1 MKSQLK
7 TGMLLCGGIL
17 GGSAAAQTE
26 QPNILLVL
34 SDDQSAFAVGCYG
47 NGDIVTP
54 NLDRFASE
62 GVRFNRAYA
71 TSPQS
76 VPSRASIM
84 TGRSPV
90 AVNMTRFN
98 VTLARRFRA
107 FPEYLREKGYYT
119 GVAGRGYHLD
129 GAVSGRVGRIK
140 EVEQYYIDHGY
151 KTFPER
157 LDTCMIV
164 ADARKGACHGQ
175 INDQFRTF
183 MARRDKDKP
192 FFLQLSYS
200 DPHHPYDAPKLHDP
214 ASLTLPEFYPDT
226 RAVRE
231 YLAAYYD
238 EIHRLDSDFGEVLQY
253 LDDHGLAENTIVIF
267 MGDNGGAQFMAK
279 GTLYENGIKVP
290 LLIRWPERI
299 PAAVTDAVVSNVD
312 LAATCLSAAGL
323 PVPAEMEGENLLPLL
338 TEGAEPEERYV
349 YSVRS
354 CHATN
359 SLPEDTSVFD
369 QMRCIVGE
377 RYKLIY
383 NLLPWQPWVPV
394 DFAKTEMFRELAQM
408 NESGQLAPRFGKLY
422 FSPTRPMFEL
432 YDLETDP
439 HEQRNLADDPALR
452 SVRDDLILK
461 LTYKMIEDE
470 DFATLPH
477 PKIYERRENQQ

>member
-1 MKSQLK
+1 MKPRFK
-7 TGMLLCGGIL
+7 TGMLLCGSML
-17 GGSAAAQTE
+17 SSTVMAADDR
-26 QPNILLVL
+26 PNILLVL
-34 SDDQSAFAVGCYG
+34 SDDQSAFAVGCYD
-47 NGDIVTP
+47 NNDILTP
-54 NLDRFASE
+54 NLDRFASQ
-62 GVRFNRAYA
+62 GVRFTRAYA

-90 AVNMTRFN
+90 AVNMPRFN

-129 GAVSGRVGRIK
+129 GAVSGRVGKIK
-140 EVEQYYIDHGY
+140 EVEIYYREHGY
-151 KTFPER
+151 KTFPDR
-157 LDTCMIV
+157 LDTCMVV
-164 ADARKGACHGQ
+164 ANANKGAYHGR
-175 INDQFRTF
+175 INAQFRTF
-183 MARRDKDKP
+183 MERRDKEKP

-200 DPHHPYDAPKLHDP
+200 DPHHPYDAPEVHDP
-214 ASLTLPEFYPDT
+214 ATLTLPEFYPDT

-238 EIHRLDSDFGEVLQY
+238 EIHRLDSDFGEVLRY
-253 LDDHGLAENTIVIF
+253 LDEHGLAENTIVIF

-279 GTLYENGIKVP
+279 GTLYENGIRVP
-290 LLIRWPERI
+290 LMIRWPGRV
-299 PAAVTDAVVSNVD
+299 PAAVSDALVSNVD
-312 LAATCLSAAGL
+312 LAATCLAAAGL
-323 PVPAEMEGENLLPLL
+323 PVPEEIEGENLLPLL
-338 TEGAEPEERYV
+338 TEGKTPGERHV
-349 YSVRS
+349 YSIRS

-359 SLPEDTSVFD
+359 SLPKSTAVFD

-383 NLLPWQPWVPV
+383 NLLPGQPWVPV
-394 DFAKTEMFRELAQM
+394 DFSGTAMFRELARM
-408 NESGQLAPRFGKLY
+408 NESGELEARFRKLY

-432 YDLETDP
+432 FDLENDP
-439 HEQRNLADDPALR
+439 FEQHNLADDPAMR
-452 SVRDDLILK
+452 SVRDELILK

-477 PKIYERRENQQ
+477 PKIYE

>member
-1 MKSQLK
+1 MKTRLK
-7 TGMLLCGGIL
+7 TGLLLCGGVL
-17 GGSAAAQTE
+17 GGSAAVAAQK

-47 NGDIVTP
+47 NADIRTP

-107 FPEYLREKGYYT
+107 FPEYLRENGYYT

-129 GAVSGRVGRIK
+129 GAVSGRVGKIK
-140 EVEQYYIDHGY
+140 EVELYYAEHGY
-151 KTFPER
+151 KTFPDR
-157 LDTCMIV
+157 LDTCMVV
-164 ADARKGACHGQ
+164 ADASRGKNHWK
-175 INDQFRTF
+175 INAQFRTF
-183 MARRDKDKP
+183 MERRDKDKP
-192 FFLQLSYS
+192 FFLQLCYS
-200 DPHHPYDAPKLHDP
+200 DPHTPYDAPKVHDP
-214 ASLTLPEFYPDT
+214 RSLTLPPFYPDT
-226 RAVRE
+226 QLVRE

-238 EIHRLDSDFGEVLQY
+238 EIHRMDSDFGEVLRY
-253 LDDHGLAENTIVIF
+253 LDEHGLSDDTIVIF

-279 GTLYENGIKVP
+279 GTLYENGIRVP
-290 LLIRWPERI
+290 FMVRWPGHI
-299 PAAVTDAVVSNVD
+299 TPAVTDVVVSNVD
-312 LAATCLSAAGL
+312 IASTCLAAAGL
-323 PVPAEMEGENLLPLL
+323 PVPEEIEGEDLLPLM
-338 TEGAEPEERYV
+338 TRGETPAERWV

-359 SLPEDTSVFD
+359 SLPTDTSVFD

-383 NLLPWQPWVPV
+383 NLLPGQPWVPI
-394 DFAKTEMFRELAQM
+394 DFAGTEMFAELKRMHAGGRLDAL
-408 NESGQLAPRFGKLY
+408 SSRLY

-432 YDLETDP
+432 YDLRNDP
-439 HEQRNLADDPALR
+439 GEQRNLIDDPALKE
-452 SVRDDLILK
+452 VRNDLILK

-470 DFATLPH
+470 DFVTLPH
-477 PKIYERRENQQ
+477 PIIYE

>member
-1 MKSQLK
+1 MKTRLK
-7 TGMLLCGGIL
+7 TGLLLCGGVL
-17 GGSAAAQTE
+17 GGSAAVAAQK

-47 NGDIVTP
+47 NADIRTP
-54 NLDRFASE
+54 NLDRFAAE

-107 FPEYLREKGYYT
+107 FPEYLRENGYYT

-129 GAVSGRVGRIK
+129 GAVSGRVGKIK
-140 EVEQYYIDHGY
+140 EVELYYAEHGY
-151 KTFPER
+151 KTFPDR
-157 LDTCMIV
+157 LDTCMVV
-164 ADARKGACHGQ
+164 ADASRGKNHGK
-175 INDQFRTF
+175 INAQFRTF
-183 MARRDKDKP
+183 MERRDKDKP
-192 FFLQLSYS
+192 FFLQLCYS
-200 DPHHPYDAPKLHDP
+200 DPHTPYDAPKVHDP
-214 ASLTLPEFYPDT
+214 RSLTLPPFYPDT
-226 RAVRE
+226 QLVRE

-238 EIHRLDSDFGEVLQY
+238 EIHRMDSDFGEVLRY
-253 LDDHGLAENTIVIF
+253 LDEHGLSDDTIVIF

-279 GTLYENGIKVP
+279 GTLYENGIRVP
-290 LLIRWPERI
+290 FLVRWPGRI
-299 PAAVTDAVVSNVD
+299 APAVTDAVVSNVD
-312 LAATCLSAAGL
+312 IASTCLAAAGL
-323 PVPAEMEGENLLPLL
+323 PVPEEREGADLLPLMVQGE
-338 TEGAEPEERYV
+338 TPAERWV
-349 YSVRS
+349 YSVRG

-359 SLPEDTSVFD
+359 SLPGKTSVFD

-383 NLLPWQPWVPV
+383 NLLPGLPWVPV
-394 DFAKTEMFRELAQM
+394 DFSGTEMFAELKRM
-408 NESGQLAPRFGKLY
+408 HKSGELDTLSSRLY

-432 YDLETDP
+432 YDLRNDP
-439 HEQRNLADDPALR
+439 CEQHNLIDDPALKEIR
-452 SVRDDLILK
+452 NDLILR

-470 DFATLPH
+470 DFVTLPH
-477 PKIYERRENQQ
+477 PKIYE

>member
-1 MKSQLK
+1 MKTKLK
-7 TGMLLCGGIL
+7 TGMLLCGGML
-17 GGSAAAQTE
+17 GVNAAAQTE
-26 QPNILLVL
+26 RPNILLVL
-34 SDDQSAFAVGCYG
+34 SDDQSAMAVGCYG
-47 NGDIVTP
+47 NEDILTP
-54 NLDRFASE
+54 NLDRFASQ
-62 GVRFNRAYA
+62 GVRFGRAYA

-107 FPEYLREKGYYT
+107 FPEYLRENGYYT

-164 ADARKGACHGQ
+164 ADARKGECHGQ

-183 MARRDKDKP
+183 MECRDKEKP

-200 DPHHPYDAPKLHDP
+200 DPHTPYDAPKVHDP
-214 ASLTLPEFYPDT
+214 AKLKLPGFYPDT
-226 RAVRE
+226 RRVRE

-238 EIHRLDSDFGEVLQY
+238 EIHRLDSDFGEVLRY
-253 LDDHGLAENTIVIF
+253 LDDNGLAENTMVIF

-279 GTLYENGIKVP
+279 GTLYENGIRVP
-290 LLIRWPERI
+290 LMIRWPGRI
-299 PAAVTDAVVSNVD
+299 AAGETDAVVSNVD
-312 LAATCLSAAGL
+312 LAATCLAAAGL
-323 PVPAEMEGENLLPLL
+323 PVPDEMEGEDLLPLL
-338 TEGAEPEERYV
+338 RGEKQAERHV

-369 QMRCIVGE
+369 QMRCIVGQ

-383 NLLPWQPWVPV
+383 NLLPGQPWVPV
-394 DFAKTEMFRELAQM
+394 DFAKTEMFCELARM
-408 NESGQLAPRFGKLY
+408 NEAGELEPRLSELYFAPR
-422 FSPTRPMFEL
+422 RPMFEL
-432 YDLETDP
+432 YDLENDP
-439 HEQRNLADDPALR
+439 DEQRNLIDDPELR

-477 PKIYERRENQQ
+477 PKIYE

>member
-7 TGMLLCGGIL
+7 TGMLLCGEIL

-253 LDDHGLAENTIVIF
+253 LDDYGLAENTIVIF

-290 LLIRWPERI
+290 LLIRWPGQI

-312 LAATCLSAAGL
+312 LAAICLSAAGL

-383 NLLPWQPWVPV
+383 NLLPGQPWVPV
-394 DFAKTEMFRELAQM
+394 DFAKTEMFRELARM

-432 YDLETDP
+432 YDLETDQIGRA
-439 HEQRNLADDPALR
+439 H
-452 SVRDDLILK
+452 V
-461 LTYKMIEDE
+461 
-470 DFATLPH
+470 
-477 PKIYERRENQQ
+477 

>member
-90 AVNMTRFN
+90 AVNMTLFN

-107 FPEYLREKGYYT
+107 FPEYLRENGYYT

-312 LAATCLSAAGL
+312 LAATCLSA
-323 PVPAEMEGENLLPLL
+323 
-338 TEGAEPEERYV
+338 
-349 YSVRS
+349 VRS

-369 QMRCIVGE
+369 QMRCIVGK

-383 NLLPWQPWVPV
+383 NLLPGQPWVPV
-394 DFAKTEMFRELAQM
+394 DFAKTEMFRELARM

-439 HEQRNLADDPALR
+439 HEQRNLADDLALR